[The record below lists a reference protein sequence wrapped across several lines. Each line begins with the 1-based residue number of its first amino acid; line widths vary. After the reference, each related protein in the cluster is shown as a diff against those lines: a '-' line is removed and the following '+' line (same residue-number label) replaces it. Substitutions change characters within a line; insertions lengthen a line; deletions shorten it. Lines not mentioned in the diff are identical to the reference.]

1 MRTGCERTAEAAA
14 EAAGARRIA
23 PYWRMRRVGGEL
35 NPKYPGG
42 IEPQRGRLEAE
53 GHQVPA
59 KGRKWV
65 VADHERRLARG

>member
-1 MRTGCERTAEAAA
+1 
-14 EAAGARRIA
+14 
-23 PYWRMRRVGGEL
+23 MRRVGGEL